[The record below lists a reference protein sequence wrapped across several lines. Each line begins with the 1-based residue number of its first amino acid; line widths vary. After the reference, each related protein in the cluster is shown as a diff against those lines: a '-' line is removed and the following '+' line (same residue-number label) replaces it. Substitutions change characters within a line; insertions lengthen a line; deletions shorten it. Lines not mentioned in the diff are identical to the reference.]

1 MNRRRFLSMTAAATV
16 TGALA
21 PSILEGRSNAFR
33 LLAGT
38 PPVSAA
44 EFDRQRK
51 FADTRFG
58 RIAYIDR
65 GEGNA
70 VLFLHGFPL
79 SSFQWRDTIDR
90 LHTHRRC
97 IAPDF
102 LGLGLTEVAHG
113 QSVAPAAQVAMI
125 ATLLDQL
132 SLKSVDI
139 IANDSGGAVAQLF
152 VVRYPE
158 RVRTMLLTNCDTE
171 PDSPP
176 PAVVP
181 VIELARNGRFV
192 EEMIAPQVKNPA
204 SARAANGLGGLCYSD
219 PSHPTDEAIE
229 QYLAPMVSSPERKA
243 LGDAYAIA
251 LAPNPL
257 AGVEA
262 KLKQCKVPTRIV
274 WGTADGIFS
283 KDSAAYLDRI
293 LGNSKGVRRV
303 PGVKLFFPEEYP
315 ELIAEEALKLWTI

>member
-1 MNRRRFLSMTAAATV
+1 MNRRDFLSMTAAATV
-16 TGALA
+16 AGTLA
-21 PSILEGRSNAFR
+21 PTIFEGRSNAFR

-38 PPVSAA
+38 PPVTASDFSRMR
-44 EFDRQRK
+44 E

-58 RIAYIDR
+58 RIAYVDR

-70 VLFLHGFPL
+70 ALFLHGFPL
-79 SSFQWRDTIDR
+79 SSFQWRDAIDR

-97 IAPDF
+97 IAPEF
-102 LGLGLTEVAHG
+102 LALGFTEVARG

-132 SLKSVDI
+132 SVKSVDV

-152 VVRYPE
+152 MVRYPE
-158 RVRTMLLTNCDTE
+158 RVRTLLLTNCDTE

-176 PAVVP
+176 AAVMP
-181 VIELARNGRFV
+181 VIELARNGKFV
-192 EEMIAPQVKNPA
+192 EEMIAPQAKNPA
-204 SARAANGLGGLCYSD
+204 SARVANGLGGLCYSD
-219 PSHPTDEAIE
+219 PSHPTDDAIG
-229 QYLAPMVSSPERKA
+229 QYLVPIASSPERKA

-257 AGVEA
+257 AGIEA

-274 WGTADGIFS
+274 WGTADKIFS
-283 KDSAAYLDRI
+283 QDSAAYLDRT

-303 PGVKLFFPEEYP
+303 PGAKLFFPEEFP
-315 ELIAEEALKLWTI
+315 ELIAEEAMKLWRI

>member
-1 MNRRRFLSMTAAATV
+1 MNRRDFLAMTVAATV
-16 TGALA
+16 TGTVA
-21 PSILEGRSNAFR
+21 PSTLEGRSNAFR

-38 PPVSAA
+38 PPVTAT
-44 EFDRQRK
+44 EFARQRK

-65 GEGNA
+65 GKGDA

-79 SSFQWRDTIDR
+79 SSFQWRDVIDR
-90 LHTHRRC
+90 LQTRRRC

-102 LGLGLTEVAHG
+102 LGLGFTEVAHG
-113 QSVAPAAQVAMI
+113 QSVAPAAQVVML

-132 SLKSVDI
+132 SVKSVDI

-158 RVRTMLLTNCDTE
+158 RVRTLLLTNCDTE

-176 PAVVP
+176 PAVMP

-192 EEMIAPQVKNPA
+192 EEMIVPQVKNPA
-204 SARAANGLGGLCYSD
+204 SARTPNGLGGLCYSD

-229 QYLAPMVSSPERKA
+229 QYLAPMVSSSERKA

-257 AGVEA
+257 AGVGA

-274 WGTADGIFS
+274 WGTADDIFS
-283 KDSAAYLDRI
+283 KESAAYLDRI
-293 LGNSKGVRRV
+293 LSNSKGVRRV
-303 PGVKLFFPEEYP
+303 PGAKLFFPEEYP

>member
-1 MNRRRFLSMTAAATV
+1 VNRRSFLSMTAAATV
-16 TGALA
+16 SGALVPA
-21 PSILEGRSNAFR
+21 VFNGRSNAFR

-38 PPVSAA
+38 PPVTAA
-44 EFDRQRK
+44 EFNRMRK

-58 RIAYIDR
+58 RIGYIDR
-65 GEGNA
+65 GEGEA
-70 VLFLHGFPL
+70 ALFLHGFPL
-79 SSFQWRDTIDR
+79 SSFQWRDVIDR

-102 LGLGLTEVAHG
+102 LALGFTEVAHG
-113 QSVAPAAQVAMI
+113 QSVAPAAQVAML
-125 ATLLDQL
+125 ATLLNQL
-132 SLKSVDI
+132 SVKSVDI

-158 RVRTMLLTNCDTE
+158 RVRTLLLTNCDTE

-176 PAVVP
+176 PAVMP

-192 EEMIAPQVKNPA
+192 EEMIAPQVKDHA
-204 SARAANGLGGLCYSD
+204 SARVGSGLGGLCYSD
-219 PSHPTDEAIE
+219 PTHPTDEAID
-229 QYLAPMVSSPERKA
+229 QYLAPIASSPERKA

-257 AGVEA
+257 AGIEP

-274 WGTADGIFS
+274 WGTADNIFS
-283 KDSAAYLDRI
+283 QESAAYLDRT

-303 PGVKLFFPEEYP
+303 PGAKLFFPEEHP
-315 ELIAEEALKLWTI
+315 ELIAEEARKLWTI